1 MGRPGSVLLTL
12 LLAVLAPHSAM
23 ALVSFDFE
31 TPYLVHETRQVWD
44 FCIVPHQ
51 GEYHAFYHT
60 VPQQDLHAANADTIW
75 HAVST
80 DLRRWRIRFLEKQ
93 AVGRFA
99 NPIAWKELYASR
111 WLGFRGIVLFTGFV
125 CLASI
130 PVWIA
135 TLSHWRNLWLHQI
148 VLESPGG

>member
-1 MGRPGSVLLTL
+1 MGRPGSVLLIL

-60 VPQQDLHAANADTIW
+60 VPQQDLHAAPPRD
-75 HAVST
+75 
-80 DLRRWRIRFLEKQ
+80 
-93 AVGRFA
+93 
-99 NPIAWKELYASR
+99 ASKVTVAMVPRPR
-111 WLGFRGIVLFTGFV
+111 WL
-125 CLASI
+125 
-130 PVWIA
+130 
-135 TLSHWRNLWLHQI
+135 
-148 VLESPGG
+148 ES